1 MKEDEMKE
9 QLVQFSIVRWLTVFE
24 KLTIDC
30 NELAIAP

>member
-1 MKEDEMKE
+1 MKRDEMKE
-9 QLVQFSIVRWLTVFE
+9 QLVQLSIVRWLTGFE